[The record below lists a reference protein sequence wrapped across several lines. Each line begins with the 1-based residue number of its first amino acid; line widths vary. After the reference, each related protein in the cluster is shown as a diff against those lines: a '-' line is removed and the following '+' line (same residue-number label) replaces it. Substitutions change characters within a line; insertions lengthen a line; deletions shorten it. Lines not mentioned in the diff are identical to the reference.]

1 MSKLILLLIG
11 LLILAFIWLM
21 WARVRLMHE
30 RAGIAQQKNILL
42 KDFDKRRDML
52 PLLLEGFRIAKEA
65 TPEWSAL
72 LTARAEFRDVSQ
84 FEKETAFEAQLL
96 QFMTQ
101 NPVRDIHFL
110 EAKKDILELGKLI
123 QKERELLQ
131 HKEELYLALARQFP
145 YSVAAKIFAL

>member
-1 MSKLILLLIG
+1 MPKLILLLIG

-30 RAGIAQQKNILL
+30 RTGIAQQKNILL

-52 PLLLEGFRIAKEA
+52 PLLLEGFRTAKEA

-72 LTARAEFRDVSQ
+72 LTARAQFRDEPH
-84 FEKETAFEAQLL
+84 FEKEADFEAQIV
-96 QFMTQ
+96 QFMSQ
-101 NPVRDIHFL
+101 NAVRDIHFL

-123 QKERELLQ
+123 QKEREILN
-131 HKEELYLALARQFP
+131 HKEELYLALRSQFP